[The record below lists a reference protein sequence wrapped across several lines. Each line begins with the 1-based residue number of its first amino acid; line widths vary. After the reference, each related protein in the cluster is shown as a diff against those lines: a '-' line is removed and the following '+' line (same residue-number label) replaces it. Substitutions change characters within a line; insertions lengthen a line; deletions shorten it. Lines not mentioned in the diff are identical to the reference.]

1 MRGQTVAWSNFH
13 THDYN
18 SGINNRGIEGK
29 MYSGMFYLTA
39 IVLWYFQAAMPSI
52 TVCPT
57 ALTVFLE
64 GNALYD
70 PCQNQTQLFLKV
82 SVLKRLGTAIFS
94 Y

>member
-1 MRGQTVAWSNFH
+1 
-13 THDYN
+13 
-18 SGINNRGIEGK
+18 
-29 MYSGMFYLTA
+29 
-39 IVLWYFQAAMPSI
+39 MPSI

-82 SVLKRLGTAIFS
+82 SVLKRLGTAIFLTNKQS
-94 Y
+94 EAPTFKLSIISGVFCFNLERFFFL